1 MGLLDKLKKKAG
13 ETAASATEIVAEK
26 KDALVASRK
35 KGDRRVMVIGLDCA
49 PPEHIFDEYADDIP
63 NLTKLRENGMFGPL
77 ESIVPPITVP
87 AWACMMT
94 SKDPGTLGIYGF
106 RNRKDHTYD
115 GLEFATSF
123 KVKEPTVWD
132 ILSDNGKQCIVMSV
146 PPMYP
151 PKPTN
156 GIQIG
161 CFLTPNNEADYTY
174 PKELKQEIE
183 SNVGE
188 FIFDIR
194 NFRTDNTQY
203 ILDEA
208 YKMTEMK
215 FKTADYLLSNKP
227 WDFFMMVEMGP
238 DRLNHGIWSFI
249 DPNHPRYEPDNPYK
263 ESLRDYYRFLDGKI
277 GDLLKHAD
285 DDTTVLV
292 VSDHGAK
299 AMVGGVCFNEWLQ
312 GEGYLSFSNEPD
324 GITPINKMD
333 IDWSKTKAWGD
344 GGYYGRL
351 FLNVEGR
358 EPEGIIPA
366 GDYEKVRDE
375 LIAKIEA
382 MVDHEG
388 KPMGNKALKPEEIY
402 KVQKGVAPDLIVIFG
417 ELRWRSVGSL
427 GHGSIY
433 TFENDTGPDEANHA
447 EHGIFIMNN
456 APGQPT
462 GEKQG
467 MHLWDVHSTVLDLFG
482 LDPASGA
489 LGTSVLKK

>member
-1 MGLLDKLKKKAG
+1 MGLLDKIKKKA
-13 ETAASATEIVAEK
+13 EDVAPAAVAK
-26 KDALVASRK
+26 KKPGRK
-35 KGDRRVMVIGLDCA
+35 VMVIGLDCA
-49 PPEHIFDEYADDIP
+49 PPEHIFDEYAGDIP
-63 NLTKLRENGMFGPL
+63 NLTKLRENGLYGPL
-77 ESIVPPITVP
+77 ESITPPITVP

-106 RNRKDHTYD
+106 RNRKDHTYE

-132 ILSDNGKQCIVMSV
+132 ILSEAGKDCIVMSV

-151 PKPTN
+151 PKPVR

-161 CFLTPNNEADYTY
+161 CFLTPSNDTDFTY
-174 PKELKQEIE
+174 PKELKAELEQ
-183 SNVGE
+183 NVGDY
-188 FIFDIR
+188 IFDIR

-249 DPNHPRYEPDNPYK
+249 DPNHPRHDPNNPYK
-263 ESLRDYYRFLDGKI
+263 ESLREYYRFLDGRI
-277 GDLLKHAD
+277 GDILKHAD
-285 DDTTVLV
+285 DDTVVLV

-299 AMVGGVCFNEWLQ
+299 AMVGGVCFNEWLVT
-312 GEGYLSFSNEPD
+312 EGYLAFDEFGVGGVLD
-324 GITPINKMD
+324 EITPINKME
-333 IDWSKTKAWGD
+333 IDWSKTMAWGD

-358 EPEGIIPA
+358 EPNGIIPQA
-366 GDYEKVRDE
+366 DYDKVRDE

-388 KPMGNKALKPEEIY
+388 NPLGNKALKPEEIY
-402 KVQKGVAPDLIVIFG
+402 ETQKGVPPDLIVIFG
-417 ELRWRSVGSL
+417 GLRWRSVGSL

-456 APGQPT
+456 APGSSS
-462 GEKQG
+462 GSKKLEG
-467 MHLWDVHSTVLDLFG
+467 LHLWDVHSTILDLFD
-482 LDPASGA
+482 LPPAQGA
-489 LGTSVLKK
+489 LGTSALKK

>member
-1 MGLLDKLKKKAG
+1 MALFGKKKQQ
-13 ETAASATEIVAEK
+13 ESAEPVAH
-26 KDALVASRK
+26 K

-49 PPEHIFDEYADDIP
+49 PPEHIFDEYKDEIP
-63 NLTKLRENGMFGPL
+63 NIAKLVDNGMFGPL
-77 ESIVPPITVP
+77 QSITPPITVP

-132 ILSDNGKQCIVMSV
+132 ILSENGKDVIVMSV

-161 CFLTPNNEADYTY
+161 CFLTPTNDADYTY
-174 PKELKQEIE
+174 PKELKAELVE
-183 SNVGE
+183 NVGD

-194 NFRTDNTQY
+194 NFRTDDTQY

-215 FKTADYLLSNKP
+215 FKTADYLLANKP

-249 DPNHPRYEPDNPYK
+249 DPNHPRYEPNNPYK
-263 ESLRDYYRFLDGKI
+263 ESLREYYRFLDGKVGELI
-277 GDLLKHAD
+277 DKYAD
-285 DDTTVLV
+285 SDTTVLV

-299 AMVGGVCFNEWLQ
+299 AMVGGVCFNEWLMN
-312 GEGYLSFSNEPD
+312 EGYLDFTDERPSEV
-324 GITPINKMD
+324 TPIGKMN

-358 EPEGIIPA
+358 EPNGIIPQA
-366 GDYEKVRDE
+366 DYEKTRDE

-382 MVDHEG
+382 MADHEG
-388 KPMGNKALKPEEIY
+388 YPMGNKAHKPEDIY
-402 KVQKGVAPDLIVIFG
+402 KVQNGVAPDLIVIFG

-427 GHGSIY
+427 GHDSVY

-447 EHGIFIMNN
+447 EYGIFVMHN
-456 APGQPT
+456 APGQQT
-462 GEKQG
+462 GRKEG
-467 MHLWDVHSTVLDLFG
+467 LHLWDVHSTILDLFG
-482 LDPASGA
+482 LDPAPGA
-489 LGTSVLKK
+489 LGTSALRK

>member
-1 MGLLDKLKKKAG
+1 MGLLDKLKKKEENQGAPAG
-13 ETAASATEIVAEK
+13 
-26 KDALVASRK
+26 RK
-35 KGDRRVMVIGLDCA
+35 GRKVIVIGLDCA
-49 PPEHIFDEYADDIP
+49 PPEHIFDEYKDEVP
-63 NLTKLRENGMFGPL
+63 NLAKLVDNGMYGPL
-77 ESIVPPITVP
+77 QSITPPITVP

-132 ILSDNGKQCIVMSV
+132 ILSDAGKECIVMSV

-161 CFLTPNNEADYTY
+161 CFLTPTNDSDYTY
-174 PKELKQEIE
+174 PKELKAELQQ
-183 SNVGE
+183 NVGE

-194 NFRTDNTQY
+194 NFRTDDTQY

-215 FKTADYLLSNKP
+215 FKTADYLLANKP

-249 DPNHPRYEPDNPYK
+249 DPNHPRYVPDNPYK
-263 ESLRDYYRFLDGKI
+263 DSLREYYRYLDGKV
-277 GDLLKHAD
+277 GELLDKYAD

-299 AMVGGVCFNEWLQ
+299 AMVGGVCFNEWLMNEDYLAF
-312 GEGYLSFSNEPD
+312 EGDRPSEV
-324 GITPINKMD
+324 TPIGKMP

-358 EPEGIIPA
+358 EPNGIIPEA
-366 GDYEKVRDE
+366 DYEKTRDE

-388 KPMGNKALKPEEIY
+388 NPMGNKAHKPEDIY
-402 KVQKGVAPDLIVIFG
+402 KVQNGVAPDLIVIFG

-427 GHGSIY
+427 GHDSIY

-447 EHGIFIMNN
+447 EYGIFVMHN
-456 APGQPT
+456 APGMTP
-462 GEKQG
+462 GHKEG
-467 MHLWDVHSTVLDLFG
+467 LHLWDVHSTILDLFG
-482 LDPASGA
+482 LDPAPGA
-489 LGTSVLKK
+489 LGTSALRK

>member
-1 MGLLDKLKKKAG
+1 MGLLDKIKGKAQPSGKGSG
-13 ETAASATEIVAEK
+13 EPR
-26 KDALVASRK
+26 RK
-35 KGDRRVMVIGLDCA
+35 VMVIGLDCA
-49 PPEHIFDEYADDIP
+49 PPEHVFEEYAGDIP
-63 NLTKLRENGMFGPL
+63 NITKLRENGVWGPL

-87 AWACMMT
+87 AWMCMMT

-115 GLEFATSF
+115 GLSFATSWSI
-123 KVKEPTVWD
+123 KEPTVWD
-132 ILSDNGKQCIVMSV
+132 ILSQNEKDSIVMSV
-146 PPMYP
+146 PPSYP
-151 PKPTN
+151 PKELR

-161 CFLTPNNEADYTY
+161 CFLTPNDEADYTY
-174 PKELKQEIE
+174 PKELKAELKA
-183 SNVGE
+183 NAGE
-188 FIFDIR
+188 YIFDVR

-203 ILDEA
+203 ILDES
-208 YKMTEMK
+208 YKMTEAR
-215 FKTADYLLSNKP
+215 FKNADYLLANKP

-263 ESLRDYYRFLDGKI
+263 ESLREYYRYLDGKI
-277 GDLLKHAD
+277 GELLDKYAD

-299 AMVGGVCFNEWLQ
+299 AMVGGVCFNEWLMN
-312 GEGYLSFSNEPD
+312 EGYLGFEEEIPHE
-324 GITPINKMD
+324 ITPLNKLT

-358 EPEGIIPA
+358 EPNGLIPQA
-366 GDYEKVRDE
+366 DYDAVRDE
-375 LIAKIEA
+375 LAAKIEA

-388 KPMGNKALKPEEIY
+388 NPMGNKAIKPEELY
-402 KVQKGVAPDLIVIFG
+402 ETTNGVAPDLIVIFG
-417 ELRWRSVGSL
+417 ALRWRSVGSL
-427 GHGSIY
+427 GHGSLY

-456 APGQPT
+456 APGQTP
-462 GEKQG
+462 GRKEG
-467 MHLWDVHSTVLDLFG
+467 LHLWDVHCTILDLFG
-482 LDPASGA
+482 LSPATGA
-489 LGTSVLKK
+489 LGKSALNR

>member
-1 MGLLDKLKKKAG
+1 MGLLDKLKNKAA
-13 ETAASATEIVAEK
+13 EAAPAVAEK
-26 KDALVASRK
+26 VGGRK

-49 PPEHIFDEYADDIP
+49 PPEHVFDEYAGDIP
-63 NLTKLRENGMFGPL
+63 NLTKLKENGMFGPL

-132 ILSDNGKQCIVMSV
+132 ILSDAGKQCIVMSV

-151 PKPTN
+151 PKPVN

-161 CFLTPNNEADYTY
+161 CFLTPNNEAEYTY

-188 FIFDIR
+188 FIFDVR

-203 ILDEA
+203 ILDET
-208 YKMTEMK
+208 YKMTDMK

-263 ESLRDYYRFLDGKI
+263 ESLREYYRYLDGQI

-285 DDTTVLV
+285 EDTTVLV

-312 GEGYLSFSNEPD
+312 GEGYLAFNNSPE

-358 EPEGIIPA
+358 EPNGIIPA
-366 GDYEKVRDE
+366 ADYLKERDA

-388 KPMGNKALKPEEIY
+388 NPMGNKAHKPEDIY
-402 KVQKGVAPDLIVIFG
+402 GTQNGVAPDLIVIFG

-427 GHGSIY
+427 GHNSIY

-447 EHGIFIMNN
+447 EQGIFIMNN
-456 APGQPT
+456 APGGQT

-467 MHLWDVHSTVLDLFG
+467 LHLWDVHNTVLDLFG
-482 LDPASGA
+482 LDPAEGA
-489 LGTSVLKK
+489 LGTSALKK

>member
-1 MGLLDKLKKKAG
+1 MGLLDKIKKKAG
-13 ETAASATEIVAEK
+13 TAPSATGGGVV
-26 KDALVASRK
+26 DQGDPSRK
-35 KGDRRVMVIGLDCA
+35 VMVIGLDCA
-49 PPEHIFDEYADDIP
+49 PPEHIFDEYAGDIP
-63 NLTKLRENGMFGPL
+63 NLTKLRENGLYGPL
-77 ESIVPPITVP
+77 ESITPPITVP

-132 ILSDNGKQCIVMSV
+132 ILSEAGKDCIVMSV

-151 PKPTN
+151 PKPVR

-161 CFLTPNNEADYTY
+161 CFLTPSNDTDFTY
-174 PKELKQEIE
+174 PKELKAELEQ
-183 SNVGE
+183 NVGDY
-188 FIFDIR
+188 IFDIR

-249 DPNHPRYEPDNPYK
+249 DPNHPRHDPDNPYK
-263 ESLRDYYRFLDGKI
+263 ESLREYYRFLDGKI
-277 GDLLKHAD
+277 GDILKHAD
-285 DDTTVLV
+285 DDTVVLV

-299 AMVGGVCFNEWLQ
+299 AMVGGVCFNEWLVT
-312 GEGYLSFSNEPD
+312 EGYLAFDEFGVGGELNE
-324 GITPINKMD
+324 ITPINKME
-333 IDWSKTKAWGD
+333 IDWSKTMAWGD

-358 EPEGIIPA
+358 EPNGIIPQA
-366 GDYEKVRDE
+366 DYDKVRDE
-375 LIAKIEA
+375 LVAKIEA

-388 KPMGNKALKPEEIY
+388 NPLGNKALKPEEIY
-402 KVQKGVAPDLIVIFG
+402 NIQKGVPPDLIVIFG
-417 ELRWRSVGSL
+417 GLRWRSVGSL

-456 APGQPT
+456 APGSSS
-462 GEKQG
+462 GSKKLEG
-467 MHLWDVHSTVLDLFG
+467 LHLWDVHSTILDLFD
-482 LDPASGA
+482 LPPAQGA
-489 LGTSVLKK
+489 LGTSALKK